1 MDEIE
6 QYKKELSRERSKVSD
21 SANDIINFSNR
32 ESDPLRD
39 GVSNERNPFKPTGRC
54 VIL

>member
-6 QYKKELSRERSKVSD
+6 QYKKELSLDRSKVSD
-21 SANDIINFSNR
+21 SANDIINFSNT

-39 GVSNERNPFKPTGRC
+39 GVSNVQNPFKSTKSC

>member
-6 QYKKELSRERSKVSD
+6 QCKKELSRERSKVSD
-21 SANDIINFSNR
+21 SANDIINFSNT

-39 GVSNERNPFKPTGRC
+39 GVADAQNPFRSTKTC